1 MQYTGYV
8 EIDGEKILLLVRVA
22 PYGKKVKLRQS
33 GKPGEHLVDEET
45 FLREAPQFVGL
56 ILDGKVVYL

>member
-1 MQYTGYV
+1 MQFAGYV
-8 EIDGEKILLLVRVA
+8 EIDGKKILLLVRSA

-33 GKPGEHLVDEET
+33 GKPGHHLTDEET